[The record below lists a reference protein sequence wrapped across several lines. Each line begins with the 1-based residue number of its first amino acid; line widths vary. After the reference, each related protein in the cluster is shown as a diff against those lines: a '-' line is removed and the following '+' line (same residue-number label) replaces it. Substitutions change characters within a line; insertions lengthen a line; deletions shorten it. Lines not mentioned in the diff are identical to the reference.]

1 MRNFL
6 DQIRTE
12 LTLTSDRLPLLTY
25 VIASCVLLTP
35 MALLG
40 NGLADVVIS
49 TAAALFLI
57 RSAVQRD
64 VAWAREPW
72 IAVAIVLWLYLVARG
87 FLSIDPESSGVKA
100 LSWIRFIV
108 FGSAVH
114 FVLSQ
119 STGMRKALLYSIV
132 AMASFGAADA
142 LLQFA
147 VGTDL
152 FGRPKIGQ
160 RLTGPLKNQAIGML
174 ISIVGLPAIFYLFRN
189 IMLAYQAGRF
199 HWQSAA
205 VLLLMFSAVV
215 LSGERFAL
223 LMTIVLVGVVTL
235 VLSRSFVKASAGF
248 VLFAAFVASMVM
260 LTSPQLVER
269 QLSTLKEVSA
279 PTQSI
284 YTRAMLA
291 GIEVAKDHPV
301 FGVGI
306 KNFQK
311 HCPDSA
317 PVEVVGDACKLIHPH
332 QVWLHIASETGLVG
346 VAGFLTLFFLALSP
360 AVQQWRS
367 WADEPLLAGATIAV
381 LVRLLPI
388 TPSGNFFSNWRESFF
403 WFLLGTAAAM
413 GRVVAAEKAKG
424 AAPSVVV
431 SS

>member
-1 MRNFL
+1 MRNLF

-12 LTLTSDRLPLLTY
+12 LALTSDRLPLLTY
-25 VIASCVLLTP
+25 AIAFCVVLTP
-35 MALLG
+35 IALLG
-40 NGLADVVIS
+40 NGLADVVVSI
-49 TAAALFLI
+49 TAALFLV
-57 RSAVQRD
+57 RSAAQRD
-64 VAWAREPW
+64 FAWAREPW
-72 IAVAIVLWLYLVARG
+72 IAVAVVLWLYLVARG
-87 FLSIDPESSGVKA
+87 FLSIDPERSGVKA
-100 LSWIRFIV
+100 LGWIRFIV
-108 FGSAVH
+108 FGSAIH

-119 STGMRKALLYSIV
+119 SLGMRKALLFSIV

-160 RLTGPLKNQAIGML
+160 RLTGPLNNQAIGML

-189 IMLAYQAGRF
+189 VMLAYRAGRF
-199 HWQSAA
+199 DWLSAT
-205 VLLLMFSAVV
+205 VLLLMFSAVI

-223 LMTIVLVGVVTL
+223 LMTVVLVGVVTL
-235 VLSRSFVKASAGF
+235 VLSKSFVKAFAGF
-248 VLFAAFVASMVM
+248 ALFAAFVASVVM
-260 LTSPQLVER
+260 ITSPKLQER
-269 QLSTLKEVSA
+269 QLSTLKEFAA

-284 YTRAMLA
+284 YTRVMLA
-291 GIEVAKDHPV
+291 GIEVAKDHPI

-346 VAGFLTLFFLALSP
+346 AAGFLTLFVLALSP

-413 GRVVAAEKAKG
+413 GRIVTAEKTKAV
-424 AAPSVVV
+424 APSVVV